1 MISVIMTAAVI
12 AMVASQ
18 KIGQSELGGLGR
30 GGSFV
35 GICHYRRVHSLAEVL
50 RCAGDPIKAI
60 EPLVM
65 RMGAPPMKT
74 PARSLCANN
83 TRRGFA
89 RSTPRLKFCAH
100 ALPTVEIA
108 PAQQR

>member
-1 MISVIMTAAVI
+1 MISVIMTAAAI

-35 GICHYRRVHSLAEVL
+35 GICHHSRVRSPAEVL
-50 RCAGDPIKAI
+50 RCAGDLIKAI

-65 RMGAPPMKT
+65 RTGAP
-74 PARSLCANN
+74 
-83 TRRGFA
+83 
-89 RSTPRLKFCAH
+89 
-100 ALPTVEIA
+100 
-108 PAQQR
+108 Q